1 MYSIQDVY
9 GCPNIEYNLHWIKVN
24 IHYSIW
30 NDSSKV
36 HKWRERK
43 DMKEMSIYSI
53 DTNIDN
59 GHWL

>member
-1 MYSIQDVY
+1 MYSIQYVH
-9 GCPNIEYNLHWIKVN
+9 GCPNIDYKLHRIKMNV
-24 IHYSIW
+24 HYSIQ
-30 NDSSKV
+30 NYPSKV